1 VLSCGSGDD
10 TSFSL
15 DGVVGLVDI
24 WVGVVGRILVDGE
37 EGDSGRRNGEVLD
50 EPKESGEGL

>member
-1 VLSCGSGDD
+1 
-10 TSFSL
+10 
-15 DGVVGLVDI
+15 VVGLVDI